1 MVLLPA
7 VGIGLLIGFLTGGSL
22 AGFSLARFRLLP
34 LLLLAV
40 FIQVLIFTPI
50 LGQTDFVARTGN
62 YIYMGTILLTVVVF
76 YKNIHIPGLVVI
88 LIGAVL
94 NGVVIF
100 ANGGYMPTRA
110 ELLDEAGRLE
120 NVQQSEEAEVAGER
134 LTHTNSVIA
143 DDDTS
148 LEFLG
153 DIFALPDDWPLSNV
167 YSIGDVFVA
176 VGAAAMTARTMHLKP
191 ASGQWKRRDED
202 GADLAEPEPA

>member
-7 VGIGLLIGFLTGGSL
+7 VGIGLLIGFLTRGSL
-22 AGFSLARFRLLP
+22 AGFGLARFRLLP

-50 LGQTDFVARTGN
+50 LGQTAFVDSTGQ
-62 YIYMGTILLTVVVF
+62 YIYMATILLTLVVY
-76 YKNIHIPGLVVI
+76 YKNVHIPGLVII
-88 LIGAVL
+88 LVGALL
-94 NGVVIF
+94 NGLVIF

-120 NVQQSEEAEVAGER
+120 NVQQSEEAQAAGER
-134 LTHTNSVIA
+134 MTHTNSVIS
-143 DDDTS
+143 DDDTP

-167 YSIGDVFVA
+167 YSIGDIFIA
-176 VGAAAMTARTMHLKP
+176 VGAAATTARAMHLKP
-191 ASGQWKRRDED
+191 ASGQWARHPENEP
-202 GADLAEPEPA
+202 DLTKPEPA